1 MTKTAAVFLGEGCE
15 PTEAV
20 APVDVLTRGGVEVTC
35 VSVMPTREV
44 KSAYGAVLRADALVG
59 ELDLAAFDAL
69 VLPGGMGGFENMSA
83 CEPLREALC
92 AAAADERR
100 VVAAIC
106 AAPMLLANLGLLEGR
121 TATCYPGC
129 EQGTFPAGA
138 YRRVIGAH
146 ACGNLVTA
154 SGPGQALDFGFAVL
168 EALEGEEA
176 VSRVKAGM
184 LL

>member
-20 APVDVLTRGGVEVTC
+20 APVDILTRGGVAVTC
-35 VSVMPTREV
+35 VSVMPTLEV
-44 KSAYGAVLRADALVG
+44 RSAYGATLRADALVG
-59 ELDLAAFDAL
+59 DVDLGSFDAL
-69 VLPGGMGGFENMSA
+69 VLPGGMGGFENLSV
-83 CEPLREALC
+83 CEALC
-92 AAAADERR
+92 AELRAATADEKR

-129 EQGTFPAGA
+129 EEGTFPAGA
-138 YRRVIGAH
+138 YQRVIGAH
-146 ACGNLVTA
+146 HSGNIVTA
-154 SGPGQALDFGFAVL
+154 SGPGQAYEFGFAVL
-168 EALEGEEA
+168 EALEGAEA
-176 VSRVKAGM
+176 VARVKADM